1 MTNQKDPVL
10 SPADGNKFGA
20 LTPSST
26 SNDGTVP
33 DTPLSQVSTK
43 AHGNSST
50 GRRRI
55 VNGVGSTFVVEH
67 SSAKRRRVSDE
78 ENMNRSISPACVNLL
93 RSFDSASSYR
103 QQATDSDDDSDEE
116 DDVEEKHEK
125 GKRTLLLR
133 IKEANEKSVSM
144 EGDCSVVLLQI
155 PRAKCYEMKGGSW
168 ICKGLVSIKFLK
180 NVEQGEYWFGMVSMS
195 IKAENS
201 EEATTIDIDEMP
213 VSVSSINFVSS
224 LNDTIHLHLL
234 SARHSLASLSKL
246 AFSSC
251 YIQATR
257 MQGDRSGSKPMYV
270 WRARGTPTY
279 ALRFASIDDGLR
291 W

>member
-213 VSVSSINFVSS
+213 ATLGCRETGPAASQCMFGGLEEHLPTPFDSLPSTMDSGGRRCTLAPSVQTTISGPVLQLMIL
-224 LNDTIHLHLL
+224 LN
-234 SARHSLASLSKL
+234 R
-246 AFSSC
+246 
-251 YIQATR
+251 
-257 MQGDRSGSKPMYV
+257 
-270 WRARGTPTY
+270 
-279 ALRFASIDDGLR
+279 
-291 W
+291 

>member
-50 GRRRI
+50 GLRRI
-55 VNGVGSTFVVEH
+55 GNGGGSTFVSEH

-213 VSVSSINFVSS
+213 
-224 LNDTIHLHLL
+224 
-234 SARHSLASLSKL
+234 
-246 AFSSC
+246 
-251 YIQATR
+251 ATR

-291 W
+291 WKEMYASSQRTNYNLRTCSSVDDIAEQMKSLSTANRPSLP